1 MGLCKKILH
10 NRKSK
15 DLSAKNLQKLDSI
28 QSEGGP
34 KDPILLEALK
44 RRFQFE
50 KRHRYLKKVLKCK
63 NSNVGT
69 LRFGHTFI

>member
-10 NRKSK
+10 YRKSK
-15 DLSAKNLQKLDSI
+15 DLSAKNLELDPI
-28 QSEGGP
+28 EPEPGP

-50 KRHRYLKKVLKCK
+50 KRHR
-63 NSNVGT
+63 
-69 LRFGHTFI
+69 